1 MTKSTWRT
9 LLLMAGVM
17 LLAAGAVLFWSSPES
32 AAPGPST
39 DGVQMERES
48 AAGPGAVT
56 SAGVPEGESASEP
69 SPSSS
74 PESDSSSSVASRAT
88 RGSSS
93 TSARRPRAEAR
104 ERWAQKRSRDVQDDE
119 EASPAGEGA
128 EPEQLRRAG
137 ALVRVDALRAAGAAD
152 AQILDEIGPVA
163 YDQLLY
169 EQGRDNRSKVQF
181 VAERSNAGQAGIQ
194 RGDVILSYGGEPVF
208 APRSLRETNRLFAP
222 GGEIVVEVD
231 RGGEILE
238 FIVVTDP
245 IDRGRSAVVN
255 GMVLAPVSQDP
266 NARSTSE

>member
-1 MTKSTWRT
+1 MTKKTWRS
-9 LLLMAGVM
+9 LLLMVGVM
-17 LLAAGAVLFWSSPES
+17 LLAAGAVLFWPSPES
-32 AAPGPST
+32 GVPGPST
-39 DGVQMERES
+39 DGHQMERER
-48 AAGPGAVT
+48 AGGPGPVT
-56 SAGVPEGESASEP
+56 SAGAPESESASEP
-69 SPSSS
+69 SPSTS

-93 TSARRPRAEAR
+93 TSARPRAEAR

-119 EASPAGEGA
+119 EASPEGEGA

-137 ALVRVDALRAAGAAD
+137 ALARVDALRVAGAAD
-152 AQILDEIGPVA
+152 AQILDEIGPAA
-163 YDQLLY
+163 YDELLY

-194 RGDVILSYGGEPVF
+194 TGDVILSYGGEPVF

-238 FIVVTDP
+238 FTVVTDP

-255 GMVLAPVSQDP
+255 VMVLAPVSQDP

>member
-1 MTKSTWRT
+1 MTKKTWRS
-9 LLLMAGVM
+9 LLLMVGVM
-17 LLAAGAVLFWSSPES
+17 LLAAGAVLFWPSPES
-32 AAPGPST
+32 GVPGPST
-39 DGVQMERES
+39 DEVQVERES
-48 AAGPGAVT
+48 AAGPEAVT
-56 SAGVPEGESASEP
+56 SAGVPESESASEP

-74 PESDSSSSVASRAT
+74 PESDSSPSVVSRSA
-88 RGSSS
+88 RESSS
-93 TSARRPRAEAR
+93 TSARPRAEAS
-104 ERWAQKRSRDVQDDE
+104 ERWAQRRSRDVQDDE
-119 EASPAGEGA
+119 EASPQGEGA

-137 ALVRVDALRAAGAAD
+137 ALARVDALRAAGAAD
-152 AQILDEIGPVA
+152 AQILDEIGPAA

-208 APRSLRETNRLFAP
+208 APRSLRESNRLFAP
-222 GGEIVVEVD
+222 GGEIVVQVD
-231 RGGEILE
+231 RGGQILE
-238 FIVVTDP
+238 LTVETDP